1 MNDTPSEL
9 PGALEAPVARA
20 RPSARARLRTY
31 FLTGLIVAGPLAITL
46 YITWWFINLVD
57 GWMKP
62 LVPARYSPDT
72 YLPFPCPASA
82 SSIAF
87 VGLTL
92 LGFLTASLVG
102 KSLLNLGEVLL
113 ARMPVV
119 RSIYKGVK
127 QIFETVFKQDGQS
140 FRQVGLIE
148 WPGEGLWS
156 LCFITEPAAG
166 ALAEALPPAE
176 HLCVF
181 VPCTP
186 NPTTGYLVI
195 MERARVKEVDLTPDD
210 AFKLL
215 MSMGIIQPE
224 SRLAPAGGRPAGGC
238 AAAAAPDGGCVI
250 PPLPACG
257 ERRTRQ
263 SRAGEGPGERRPSA
277 GSYSPGPS
285 PQPSPPQAGRGSYPA
300 LNNRTAA
307 SRSNR

>member
-9 PGALEAPVARA
+9 PGALEAPIARA

-72 YLPFPCPASA
+72 YLPFHLPGFGLV
-82 SSIAF
+82 IAF

-195 MERARVKEVDLTPDD
+195 MERSRIKEVDLTPDD

-224 SRLAPAGGRPAGGC
+224 SRM
-238 AAAAAPDGGCVI
+238 
-250 PPLPACG
+250 PLPGVVPLADVPPI
-257 ERRTRQ
+257 
-263 SRAGEGPGERRPSA
+263 AARPQVDA
-277 GSYSPGPS
+277 
-285 PQPSPPQAGRGSYPA
+285 
-300 LNNRTAA
+300 
-307 SRSNR
+307 

>member
-1 MNDTPSEL
+1 M
-9 PGALEAPVARA
+9 PG
-20 RPSARARLRTY
+20 
-31 FLTGLIVAGPLAITL
+31 FGLV
-46 YITWWFINLVD
+46 
-57 GWMKP
+57 
-62 LVPARYSPDT
+62 
-72 YLPFPCPASA
+72 
-82 SSIAF
+82 IAF

-166 ALAEALPPAE
+166 ALAEALPPSE

-224 SRLAPAGGRPAGGC
+224 SRIAPAGGGAAGGC
-238 AAAAAPDGGCVI
+238 AANAATTEGGCVI
-250 PPLPACG
+250 WPPLPACG
-257 ERRTRQ
+257 ERPTPAKP
-263 SRAGEGPGERRPSA
+263 SGPEGPGQRSLRPVDPRRASTPTLS
-277 GSYSPGPS
+277 
-285 PQPSPPQAGRGSYPA
+285 PQAGERELSSAQQPHRRVPLEQVEQHPQRLPA
-300 LNNRTAA
+300 LAFEPRVALDREA
-307 SRSNR
+307 GVVAGRP

>member
-1 MNDTPSEL
+1 MSDSDLKMPGP
-9 PGALEAPVARA
+9 PGATAGRA
-20 RPSARARLRTY
+20 QPSARARLRNY

-72 YLPFPCPASA
+72 YLPFRLPGFGLVV
-82 SSIAF
+82 AF

-92 LGFLTASLVG
+92 LGFLTANLVG
-102 KSLLNLGEVLL
+102 RSLLNMGEVFL

-186 NPTTGYLVI
+186 NPTTGYLVM
-195 MERARVKEVDLTPDD
+195 MERSRVKEIDLTPDD

-224 SRLAPAGGRPAGGC
+224 SRTPPPGVVPL
-238 AAAAAPDGGCVI
+238 AAAPM
-250 PPLPACG
+250 PA
-257 ERRTRQ
+257 
-263 SRAGEGPGERRPSA
+263 
-277 GSYSPGPS
+277 
-285 PQPSPPQAGRGSYPA
+285 
-300 LNNRTAA
+300 RTAVDA
-307 SRSNR
+307 